1 MYLRPCEATEVGCNN
16 PTEQFYTNIIR
27 HQPEFGQSVIS
38 VPSTPDT
45 ALETGA
51 YRVSMSSIRRN
62 GSVGSAI
69 PHITAV
75 VRIDTATLLDLRFH
89 FLDLDQHLC
98 QPAMGGS
105 RFSADVAK
113 TAPFFQEDFIEKLR
127 DIFAHGGIALGTLSY
142 DDILNRPDLDELDVD
157 DASSLLSL
165 GGGDT
170 GIDVFFVRALSPV
183 GLQAFGPSPGPV
195 GVSRT
200 RQSGIVIGLDTLCYR
215 TWDDL
220 ARLTAHEIG
229 RYMGLSRNVELDSG
243 GREWDDA
250 ISDTPFSDD
259 VGAAQNLM
267 FYSDQGG
274 TDITPGQR
282 DILTRSGVLR

>member
-1 MYLRPCEATEVGCNN
+1 
-16 PTEQFYTNIIR
+16 
-27 HQPEFGQSVIS
+27 
-38 VPSTPDT
+38 
-45 ALETGA
+45 
-51 YRVSMSSIRRN
+51 
-62 GSVGSAI
+62 
-69 PHITAV
+69 
-75 VRIDTATLLDLRFH
+75 
-89 FLDLDQHLC
+89 
-98 QPAMGGS
+98 
-105 RFSADVAK
+105 
-113 TAPFFQEDFIEKLR
+113 
-127 DIFAHGGIALGTLSY
+127 
-142 DDILNRPDLDELDVD
+142 
-157 DASSLLSL
+157 
-165 GGGDT
+165 
-170 GIDVFFVRALSPV
+170 
-183 GLQAFGPSPGPV
+183 LQAFGPSPGPV